1 MTPKKRT
8 NNSSTAGKDTTK
20 IIFLGGLGEIGRN
33 MTLIEHGGKI
43 LVIDVG
49 LMFPTE
55 EMLGVDL
62 VLPDFTYLKERRDQ
76 VVGVLLTHAHED
88 HIGGLAYLLKEM
100 DVPAIYGAKLTL
112 GILRAKLD
120 EHRVLD
126 NSKLREVS
134 APGTLKLG
142 PFDLRFFNMVH
153 SIPDCLGTHIRTP
166 AGTIFY
172 TSDYK
177 LDAYPIGDRPT
188 DLEGIGEV
196 AAHGIDLFLGDSTN
210 ADHPGHT
217 PSERTVGEP
226 IHDVIRR
233 AKGRV
238 IVACFASNIHR
249 VQQVLTAAE
258 AESKV
263 VAFLGRSML
272 NNMRV
277 AQELGYVKVPD
288 WMVIPIDQ
296 VGQYPEDKVVIVSTG
311 SQGEP
316 LSALSLMSARDH
328 KWIQL
333 HEGDTVVLSATPIPG
348 NESAVR
354 RVIDGLF
361 RIGAKVVAPPLNKV
375 HVSGHAS
382 AEDLKHMLELVGP
395 NWFVPVHGEYHHL
408 ALHAELAHQVGIP
421 ADHVIVMEDGNV
433 LEMTAGVVKKSEQHV
448 EAGFVFVDGLGIG
461 DVGDEVLRDRRVLAD
476 EGVVVCVVTIDSYN
490 GDILA
495 GPDVISRGFVFGD
508 ESSEFLE
515 EAKEVVREAL
525 HGLADDEISDY
536 TAVRRKVRK
545 SLGSFVWKRTG
556 RRPIILPVVTEV

>member
-1 MTPKKRT
+1 VTPRKR
-8 NNSSTAGKDTTK
+8 SSDATK

-33 MTLIEHGGKI
+33 MTLFEHGGKI

-62 VLPDFTYLKERRDQ
+62 VLPDFTYLRERQDQ

-100 DVPAIYGAKLTL
+100 NVPAIYGARLTL
-112 GILRAKLD
+112 GILRSKLD

-126 NSKLREVS
+126 KANLKEVA
-134 APGTLKLG
+134 APGTLSLG

-153 SIPDCLGTHIRTP
+153 SIPDCLGTHITTP

-177 LDAYPIGDRPT
+177 LDPYPIGERPT

-196 AAHGIDLFLGDSTN
+196 ASRGIDLFLGDSTN

-226 IHDVIRR
+226 LHEVIST
-233 AKGRV
+233 AHGRV

-258 AESKV
+258 SEGRV

-277 AQELGYVKVPD
+277 AQELGYVKVPE

-316 LSALSLMSARDH
+316 LSALSLMSAREH

-333 HEGDTVVLSATPIPG
+333 HQGDTVVLSATPIPG

-361 RIGAKVVAPPLNKV
+361 RIGAKVVAPPLSKV

-421 ADHVIVMEDGNV
+421 KDHVIVMEDGNV
-433 LEMTAGVVKKSEQHV
+433 LEMTDGVVKRSQQHV

-490 GDILA
+490 GDLLA
-495 GPDVISRGFVFGD
+495 GPDIISRGFVFED
-508 ESSEFLE
+508 VAAEFLE
-515 EAKEVVREAL
+515 EAKNRVREAVAN
-525 HGLADDEISDY
+525 LAEDEITDY

-545 SLGSFVWKRTG
+545 ALGSFVWKRTG
-556 RRPIILPVVTEV
+556 RRPIILPIVMEV

>member
-33 MTLIEHGGKI
+33 MTLFEHGGKI

-62 VLPDFTYLKERRDQ
+62 VLPDFTYLKERQDQ
-76 VVGVLLTHAHED
+76 VIGVLLTHAHED

-100 DVPAIYGAKLTL
+100 NVPAIYGAKLTL

-126 NSKLREVS
+126 KAKLIEVA
-134 APGTLKLG
+134 APGTLSLG

-153 SIPDCLGTHIRTP
+153 SIPDCLGTHIKTP
-166 AGTIFY
+166 AGKIFY

-226 IHDVIRR
+226 IHDVIRS

-288 WMVIPIDQ
+288 WMVISIDQ

-316 LSALSLMSARDH
+316 LSALSLMSAREH

-333 HEGDTVVLSATPIPG
+333 HKGDTVVLSATPIPG

-361 RIGAKVVAPPLNKV
+361 RIGAKVIAPPLNKV

-421 ADHVIVMEDGNV
+421 PEHVIVMEDGNV
-433 LEMTAGVVKKSEQHV
+433 LEMTAGVVKKSDQHV

-515 EAKEVVREAL
+515 EARQVVRDAL
-525 HGLADDEISDY
+525 HNLADDEISDY